1 MAISNPDATGDPLLS
16 AIGGSRFLPSFSETA
31 FFVTEFVWRGL
42 GNTSAH
48 IPETAWLALVYSPP
62 MHRDP
67 HILVVD
73 DHREIRDL
81 VARAL
86 SKEGFRVSAAAD
98 GRAMRKVLADSRIDL
113 ILLDLMLPGE
123 DGLSLCR
130 ALRTESNIPIIML
143 TAKGDEVDRVIGLEM
158 GADDYLPKP
167 FGSRELIARIKAV
180 LRRSNE
186 RPAATDPGERPKRY
200 HFDRWT
206 LATGARELVRDDRVT
221 IPLSTGEYDL
231 LIVFVERPQRV
242 LNRDQLLDLARGRS
256 ATGLDRSIDTQV
268 SRLRKKLERDPG
280 DPKIIKTVWGGGY
293 MFTPPVSHD

>member
-1 MAISNPDATGDPLLS
+1 M
-16 AIGGSRFLPSFSETA
+16 
-31 FFVTEFVWRGL
+31 
-42 GNTSAH
+42 
-48 IPETAWLALVYSPP
+48 VYSPAMP
-62 MHRDP
+62 GAP
-67 HILVVD
+67 HILIVD

-81 VARAL
+81 VSRAL
-86 SKEGFRVSAAAD
+86 TKEGFRVSTAAD
-98 GRAMRKVLADSRIDL
+98 GRAMRKALDDGRIDL

-130 ALRTESNIPIIML
+130 AIRAESNTPIIML

-180 LRRSNE
+180 LRRGNE
-186 RPAATDPGERPKRY
+186 KLPTTKSTQRPKRY

-206 LATGARELVRDDRVT
+206 LDTGARELLRDDGVT
-221 IPLSTGEYDL
+221 VPLSTGEYDL
-231 LIVFVERPQRV
+231 LIALAERPQRV

-256 ATGLDRSIDTQV
+256 AAGLDRSIDTQV
-268 SRLRKKLERDPG
+268 SRLRKKLERDSS

-293 MFTPPVSHD
+293 MFTPTVSQQ